1 MNKHI
6 GHGQRRIKELF
17 SELNKSTP
25 IRVDLIH
32 NKKFQK
38 GFINCSG
45 ILVLIPSKG
54 ATPPV
59 KMEEKV
65 QVSESKKEPTTKD
78 IQGDSSKVGGKPELN
93 HSEELKQGSSIEI
106 KPLII
111 EDKAGTL
118 KLTLTS
124 FDARELIDTGS
135 SEDNQDPCMEI
146 SIGKQAFKTE
156 RQKDAGTQAKFPET
170 FEFIFPVSDFD
181 NNNEVSLASPIVSL
195 SNIFYC
201 F

>member
-78 IQGDSSKVGGKPELN
+78 APKGGLTFPEKN
-93 HSEELKQGSSIEI
+93 VPLKLVISSIEAHDLVNVVKSGEI
-106 KPLII
+106 
-111 EDKAGTL
+111 
-118 KLTLTS
+118 
-124 FDARELIDTGS
+124 
-135 SEDNQDPCMEI
+135 QDPCVQL
-146 SIGKQAFKTE
+146 SIGKKSFSTK
-156 RQKDAGTQAKFPET
+156 R
-170 FEFIFPVSDFD
+170 
-181 NNNEVSLASPIVSL
+181 
-195 SNIFYC
+195 
-201 F
+201 